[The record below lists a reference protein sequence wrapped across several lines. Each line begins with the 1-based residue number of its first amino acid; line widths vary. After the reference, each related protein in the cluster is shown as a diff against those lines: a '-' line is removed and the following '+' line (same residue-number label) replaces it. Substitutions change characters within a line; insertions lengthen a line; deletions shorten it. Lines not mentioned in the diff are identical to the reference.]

1 MAFKVPVGV
10 STDRQSDHRIPRSDL
25 LQPRLGTN
33 FTVGFCFNPLTLH
46 NTAAV
51 EFVPDISDAAGFKG
65 LIP

>member
-10 STDRQSDHRIPRSDL
+10 ATDRQSDHRISRSDL

-33 FTVGFCFNPLTLH
+33 FTVGFRFDPLTPH

-51 EFVPDISDAAGFKG
+51 EFVPDIPDAAGVKG
-65 LIP
+65 HIP

>member
-10 STDRQSDHRIPRSDL
+10 TTDRQSDHRIPSSDL

-46 NTAAV
+46 NTSAV
-51 EFVPDISDAAGFKG
+51 EFVPGILNAASFKG
-65 LIP
+65 HIP